1 MVQLVVCALLT
12 QGFELTQ
19 LWRYVVFNVLPAIT
33 IFLFLNRLRMF
44 LEHAPLDYAVCD
56 YFIDKRPTSRVIYAS
71 TFERIVLC
79 GSNFNYHH
87 EHHLYPVVPG
97 VHLPQ
102 LHHKLVVLGLDPQ
115 DIRQSYFQA
124 FMEIWQN
131 LRT

>member
-1 MVQLVVCALLT
+1 MVSRMVGALLT

-19 LWRYVVFNVLPAIT
+19 LWRYVVFTVLPAIT